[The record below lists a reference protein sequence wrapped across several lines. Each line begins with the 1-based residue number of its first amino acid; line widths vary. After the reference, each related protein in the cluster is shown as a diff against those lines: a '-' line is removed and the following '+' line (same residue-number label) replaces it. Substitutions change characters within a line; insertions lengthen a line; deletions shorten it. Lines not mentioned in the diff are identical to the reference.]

1 MAGSYW
7 ELATNPSLMLA
18 LRGFLLLVNAA
29 HLRREPLPNFLSLL
43 SRFNNATETQR
54 DYGPDAKP
62 NFVADCQ
69 SVVAM
74 RFEEYLP
81 TAAIRAICETVDRR
95 TECVEHADKLVA
107 TFRAGTGDYSKW
119 CSDFYEWFE
128 EQHGDLCPKQCSK
141 FMCKPK
147 CAWLAHIAE
156 LDEAEAQLIAKEAE
170 NEKKRKEV
178 ETAELEIKEMT
189 FEHDQLNHKLGV
201 ANKHVERVEADLAD
215 ERTQLEEAVNATA
228 KAEDKATA
236 RDVIV
241 ADLKKTIA
249 GTEENLTKLG
259 FHLDEVNVR
268 LEGQKREARRFSQV
282 EKEAEKELLVMLGE
296 AENAGD
302 KVTEAEKKLETELA
316 YINKTNVTLL
326 AKRADLEAKQASA
339 EEEVSEAQARYDN
352 LTAIENKTRD
362 QETQLK
368 MEKVMLDDKNRV
380 ADEVMTAMAA
390 LVKEEKK
397 LATTAYE
404 AKFLRKDLEKKEDL
418 LAEVMAKAEALN
430 GTLNESAATA
440 HTAWVKAN
448 ETAEKVANLTAEKSE
463 LAANLT
469 SFGEELKTAKI
480 TAGFAHEALREKQDS
495 EAKQQE
501 RVTSE
506 EYSLSR
512 AEDEVTTLTVEET
525 ELDEELDG
533 RINATKDAKHAYELA
548 ANATAK
554 AKADLQ
560 AERDLTEA
568 REPDPK

>member
-1 MAGSYW
+1 MAVGSCR
-7 ELATNPSLMLA
+7 AGHQPVSCMLA

-43 SRFNNATETQR
+43 SRYNNETQKN
-54 DYGPDAKP
+54 YGPDAKP
-62 NFVADCQ
+62 TFVADCQ

-81 TAAIRAICETVDRR
+81 TAAIRAMCETVDRR

-107 TFRAGTGDYSKW
+107 TFRSGTGDYSKW
-119 CSDFYEWFE
+119 CSDFYDWFA

-156 LDEAEAQLIAKEAE
+156 LDEAEAELIAKEAA
-170 NEKKRKEV
+170 NEEKRKEV
-178 ETAELEIKEMT
+178 ETADLEIKEMT
-189 FEHDQLNHKLGV
+189 FEHDQLNNKLEI
-201 ANKHVERVEADLAD
+201 ANKHVERVEEDLAH
-215 ERTQLEEAVNATA
+215 ERKKFEEAVNKTGL
-228 KAEDKATA
+228 AEDKATA

-241 ADLKKTIA
+241 ADLVKTIK

-259 FHLDEVNVR
+259 FHLDEVSVR
-268 LEGQKREARRFSQV
+268 AEGQKREARRFSQV

-316 YINKTNVTLL
+316 YINTTNVTLL

-339 EEEVSEAQARYDN
+339 EE
-352 LTAIENKTRD
+352 
-362 QETQLK
+362 
-368 MEKVMLDDKNRV
+368 
-380 ADEVMTAMAA
+380 EVMTAMAA

-440 HTAWVKAN
+440 HTAWVKA
-448 ETAEKVANLTAEKSE
+448 T
-463 LAANLT
+463 
-469 SFGEELKTAKI
+469 
-480 TAGFAHEALREKQDS
+480 
-495 EAKQQE
+495 
-501 RVTSE
+501 
-506 EYSLSR
+506 
-512 AEDEVTTLTVEET
+512 
-525 ELDEELDG
+525 
-533 RINATKDAKHAYELA
+533 
-548 ANATAK
+548 
-554 AKADLQ
+554 
-560 AERDLTEA
+560 
-568 REPDPK
+568 

>member
-1 MAGSYW
+1 
-7 ELATNPSLMLA
+7 MLA
-18 LRGFLLLVNAA
+18 LRGLLVLVNAA

-43 SRFNNATETQR
+43 SRYNNETQKN
-54 DYGPDAKP
+54 YGPDAKP
-62 NFVADCQ
+62 AFVADCQ
-69 SVVAM
+69 TVVAM

-81 TAAIRAICETVDRR
+81 TAAIRAMCETVDRR

-156 LDEAEAQLIAKEAE
+156 LDEAEAELIAKEAE
-170 NEKKRKEV
+170 NEEKRKEV
-178 ETAELEIKEMT
+178 ETTELEIKEMK
-189 FEHDQLNHKLGV
+189 FEHDQLNNKLEV
-201 ANKHVERVEADLAD
+201 ANTHVERVEADLAD
-215 ERTQLEEAVNATA
+215 ERKKLEEAVNKTSR
-228 KAEDKATA
+228 AEDKATA

-241 ADLKKTIA
+241 ADLVKTIK

-259 FHLDEVNVR
+259 FHLDEVSVR
-268 LEGQKREARRFSQV
+268 AEGQKREARRFTQI
-282 EKEAEKELLVMLGE
+282 EKESEKELLVMLGE

-302 KVTEAEKKLETELA
+302 KVSDAEKRLETELA
-316 YINKTNVTLL
+316 EINATNLTLQS
-326 AKRADLEAKQASA
+326 KRADLEAKQASA
-339 EEEVSEAQARYDN
+339 EAEVRDAQERVDR
-352 LTAIENKTRD
+352 LESLQNKTAD
-362 QETQLK
+362 EVTELK

-380 ADEVMTAMAA
+380 ANEVMTALAA

-397 LATTAYE
+397 LAGRAFE
-404 AKFLRKDLEKKEDL
+404 AKYLRKDLEKREDL
-418 LAEVMAKAEALN
+418 LAEVMAKAKALN
-430 GTLNESAATA
+430 GTLNESVAAA
-440 HTAWVKAN
+440 QVAWAKAN
-448 ETAEKVANLTAEKSE
+448 DTADEIEAITAEKAE

-469 SFGEELKTAKI
+469 SFEEKLKTAKI
-480 TAGFAHEALREKQDS
+480 TAGFAHEALKEKQDA
-495 EAKQQE
+495 EGEQQE
-501 RVTSE
+501 RVTEE

-525 ELDEELDG
+525 ELDEDLNA

-554 AKADLQ
+554 AKADLA
-560 AERDLTEA
+560 AERDLAEA
-568 REPDPK
+568 REPAPN

>member
-1 MAGSYW
+1 MHRAPDTFSHAEPVAGADGEPVARKEGAAWYPRPARVVGMCVNVEDKEA
-7 ELATNPSLMLA
+7 ELVAIGESGELVDTFKCRWLMTNIRVRRDGGGASALDIERKLGELERLA
-18 LRGFLLLVNAA
+18 LFMQESRCEAVAIGTCDLLCRKFKDEMETLAFGMGLMAA
-29 HLRREPLPNFLSLL
+29 HPERGREYAQAYYRTSSRMDDNPLPEMPSISRAEIEAHVPFKVYLADETVPRLWAVTTAASVEHPEASAAQRTALSSARLLQDPLVESAHCIGPTGLSLL
-43 SRFNNATETQR
+43 RL
-54 DYGPDAKP
+54 PLHP
-62 NFVADCQ
+62 L
-69 SVVAM
+69 M
-74 RFEEYLP
+74 RSLPEE
-81 TAAIRAICETVDRR
+81 
-95 TECVEHADKLVA
+95 
-107 TFRAGTGDYSKW
+107 
-119 CSDFYEWFE
+119 
-128 EQHGDLCPKQCSK
+128 
-141 FMCKPK
+141 
-147 CAWLAHIAE
+147 
-156 LDEAEAQLIAKEAE
+156 
-170 NEKKRKEV
+170 
-178 ETAELEIKEMT
+178 ELEE
-189 FEHDQLNHKLGV
+189 
-201 ANKHVERVEADLAD
+201 ER
-215 ERTQLEEAVNATA
+215 
-228 KAEDKATA
+228 A
-236 RDVIV
+236 R
-241 ADLKKTIA
+241 AA
-249 GTEENLTKLG
+249 
-259 FHLDEVNVR
+259 
-268 LEGQKREARRFSQV
+268 AA

-316 YINKTNVTLL
+316 YINTTNVTLL

-339 EEEVSEAQARYDN
+339 EEEVSEAQARFDN
-352 LTAIENKTRD
+352 LTSLENKTRD

-448 ETAEKVANLTAEKSE
+448 ETADKVANLTAEKSE
-463 LAANLT
+463 LAANIT
-469 SFGEELKTAKI
+469 SFREELKTAKI

-548 ANATAK
+548 SNATAK
-554 AKADLQ
+554 AKDDLK

-568 REPDPK
+568 REPEPK